1 MEEQTYK
8 IKNVKSFEPV
18 HIFDCGQCFR
28 WDKELDGSYTGVFKG
43 NVMNVKKD
51 GNNVTFKGICNGDIE
66 EICKDYFDLNTDYED
81 IKEKLSKIDDNVKTS
96 VGYGSGIRI
105 LNQDLWETIIS
116 FIISANNNIPR
127 IKGIIDRISKKY
139 GKEVNWNGTKY
150 YTFPTVEELSKA
162 SVEDLRALGLGF
174 RDVRVYET
182 TKKILNK
189 EVDLNKLT
197 EEKDTEK
204 VREKLSREENNI
216 KSLITDISH
225 QLKTPIAS
233 LKMSCELAGS
243 ADLTWEEREEF
254 YKKEWDEIQRLENLL
269 DSLIHVSRLESGM
282 IQIQPEMGSLKNT
295 LVQAVNSVYMKAY
308 EKSIDISLD
317 EFQDVQIVHD
327 SKWTGEVFVNILD
340 NAVKYSP
347 EHTEIRIRVTE
358 LATCMMLEFIDQG
371 TGIPAEEAHRVFQRF
386 YRGNQEYVKKQE
398 GSGVGLYLARKIL
411 EEQKGTICVK
421 VAPEGGNN
429 FVVTLPKK

>member
-51 GNNVTFKGICNGDIE
+51 GNNVTFKGICNGNIE
-66 EICKDYFDLNTDYED
+66 EICRDYFDLNTDYED

-96 VGYGSGIRI
+96 VSYGSGIRI

-139 GKEVNWNGTKY
+139 GEEVDWNGTKY
-150 YTFPTVEELSKA
+150 YTFPTAEELSKA

-182 TKKILNK
+182 TRKILNK

-204 VREKLSREENNI
+204 VREKLLTLPGVGPKVADCILLFSTLKRFEVFPIDVWVRRVINDLYIKNPDETKVNKREIE
-216 KSLITDISH
+216 KLA
-225 QLKTPIAS
+225 KE
-233 LKMSCELAGS
+233 KYGYLAGL
-243 ADLTWEEREEF
+243 AQQYLFYWKRE
-254 YKKEWDEIQRLENLL
+254 
-269 DSLIHVSRLESGM
+269 
-282 IQIQPEMGSLKNT
+282 
-295 LVQAVNSVYMKAY
+295 A
-308 EKSIDISLD
+308 
-317 EFQDVQIVHD
+317 
-327 SKWTGEVFVNILD
+327 
-340 NAVKYSP
+340 
-347 EHTEIRIRVTE
+347 
-358 LATCMMLEFIDQG
+358 
-371 TGIPAEEAHRVFQRF
+371 
-386 YRGNQEYVKKQE
+386 
-398 GSGVGLYLARKIL
+398 
-411 EEQKGTICVK
+411 
-421 VAPEGGNN
+421 
-429 FVVTLPKK
+429 